1 MPVNAYRGTIVRI
14 TRGLGSG
21 QERAVLSNTLNT
33 LSVTPNWDVEPD
45 ATSLFVVGEAAWRFG
60 AAAKTSPVQL
70 EIPNRAGAVVQFAGR
85 AANVNDQEAP
95 YDLSTVTRWVSGGA
109 AKSDA
114 DVPPAPLFGVAL
126 TPGRSGMLELTGVGF
141 LDLTNTHT
149 VAAGSLISTIGT
161 NSGP

>member
-1 MPVNAYRGTIVRI
+1 M
-14 TRGLGSG
+14 
-21 QERAVLSNTLNT
+21 
-33 LSVTPNWDVEPD
+33 
-45 ATSLFVVGEAAWRFG
+45 
-60 AAAKTSPVQL
+60 
-70 EIPNRAGAVVQFAGR
+70 QFAGR

-149 VAAGSLISTIGT
+149 VAAGSLSIHYWNELGPVTSCHLAEAVGVEDTFIGLGTAGTGHVGTFLQIGAEVMRVEGVSEEGLRYEVTRAMHATFAAAHEPSTPFIT
-161 NSGP
+161 CRNQSR